1 MINSLLNRKVKSREH
16 IKLKNPDG
24 TVSSTSSDVASK
36 FNEFFSNIASNIKAQ
51 IRTREVFDPGGFQ
64 EFMHRPCPNS
74 IYIKPTEP
82 GEVHSVIKGFKNKAT
97 LDTKIGP
104 LKLANSSLNFTTA
117 LAKVINT
124 SFNQGVF
131 PNALKVARVVPIHKD
146 GTKTDVSNYRP
157 ISLLSSFSKI
167 YEKLMHTRIIGFL
180 NGNGSLFENQY
191 GFRPGRSCEH
201 ALLNAQNEILHAL
214 NKKEIALLLLID
226 FSKAFDV
233 IEHPIMLK
241 KLEHYGI
248 RGIALEWFRSYL
260 SNREQFVTI
269 NNTDSQ
275 SKQIEYGVPQGSILG
290 PLLFVIYI
298 NDLPEISDIAKFIL
312 YADDANIIVTGQ
324 CIDEVVSKINEV
336 ITKLLKWVDSNGLA
350 LNLKKTTYM
359 VFTRQRIDLENV
371 EIYITG
377 KKLSAI
383 RRPGFLA

>member
-1 MINSLLNRKVKSREH
+1 
-16 IKLKNPDG
+16 
-24 TVSSTSSDVASK
+24 
-36 FNEFFSNIASNIKAQ
+36 
-51 IRTREVFDPGGFQ
+51 
-64 EFMHRPCPNS
+64 
-74 IYIKPTEP
+74 
-82 GEVHSVIKGFKNKAT
+82 
-97 LDTKIGP
+97 
-104 LKLANSSLNFTTA
+104 
-117 LAKVINT
+117 
-124 SFNQGVF
+124 
-131 PNALKVARVVPIHKD
+131 
-146 GTKTDVSNYRP
+146 
-157 ISLLSSFSKI
+157 
-167 YEKLMHTRIIGFL
+167 MHTRIIGFL

-201 ALLNAQNEILHAL
+201 ALLNAQNEILHAV

-377 KKLSAI
+377 EK
-383 RRPGFLA
+383 